1 VDSNRLK
8 CHQGE
13 GVKIAQ
19 SLSSFFAGSA
29 NRPAIRGDLI
39 DSLLQSFENCR
50 PGLSDEKIRNLE
62 EVSQFFLAI
71 YEKERP
77 RLISAVNVQ
86 ESFMSNEVRE
96 KFFAEIDSMIRT
108 IVIPAYVRLATSYTP
123 SERNDFYFVPQRY
136 HFLERFGW
144 AVVGMLL
151 GGFAVWAPFIPIWS
165 KEWVLPFAILGLVFP
180 SVRKIFSIKHYESDL
195 NRMVA
200 KAESEI
206 DRIEM
211 DYTSQ
216 HLMSVKP
223 TDSLDTV
230 LHTPE
235 SAHADSRKDPEKIK
249 IKGGN

>member
-1 VDSNRLK
+1 L
-8 CHQGE
+8 
-13 GVKIAQ
+13 KIAQ
-19 SLSSFFAGSA
+19 SLSSLLLPSGV
-29 NRPAIRGDLI
+29 NRQPTRGDLI

-50 PGLSDEKIRNLE
+50 PGLSDEKIHGNNE
-62 EVSQFFLAI
+62 KVTQFFLDI

-77 RLISAVNVQ
+77 RLINTINVQ

-96 KFFAEIDSMIRT
+96 KFFAEVDSMIRT
-108 IVIPAYVRLATSYTP
+108 IVIPGYVRLATSYTP
-123 SERNDFYFVPQRY
+123 RERNDFYLVPQRFQ
-136 HFLERFGW
+136 FLERFGW
-144 AVVGMLL
+144 AIAGMLL

-165 KEWVLPFAILGLVFP
+165 KEWILPFTIIGLVFP
-180 SVRKIFSIKHYESDL
+180 NVRKIFSIKRYEADL
-195 NRMVA
+195 NRMVS
-200 KAESEI
+200 KAEAEI

-223 TDSLDTV
+223 TDSVDTL

-235 SAHADSRKDPEKIK
+235 NEHEDSRKDPQKIK